1 MLEEFFMPVLQEN
14 RNLLLE
20 KTVLQEDGAPPHFA
34 DGAPPH
40 CADGAP
46 PHFTGSVNLLSNETY
61 LNIGLVI

>member
-40 CADGAP
+40 FA
-46 PHFTGSVNLLSNETY
+46 GSVNLLSDETY